1 MSSINPALLII
12 ALGAFLTVLILILI
26 RISRTRDISNN
37 DQGSTRLTLLPK
49 TSSGKWSLSL
59 AIVFVLG
66 SILAQLLSD
75 FKIFDKDF
83 DQSIAIPV
91 TLLLIC
97 LAAVIVI
104 VGLIGTIKQKERS
117 LLVILGVIINT
128 WIGLIGTV
136 GSIFME

>member
-1 MSSINPALLII
+1 MSSINPALLIVAI
-12 ALGAFLTVLILILI
+12 VALLTVLILILI
-26 RISRTRDISNN
+26 RISRSRDISKN
-37 DQGSTRLTLLPK
+37 DQGGTRITLLPK

-59 AIVFVLG
+59 AIIFVLG
-66 SILAQLLSD
+66 SIFAQLLSD
-75 FKIFDKDF
+75 SKIFDQDF

-97 LAAVIVI
+97 LAAATVI

-117 LLVILGVIINT
+117 LLVILGVIIST
-128 WIGLIGTV
+128 WIGLISTV

>member
-1 MSSINPALLII
+1 MSSINPALLIVSI
-12 ALGAFLTVLILILI
+12 VALLTVLILMLI
-26 RISRTRDISNN
+26 RISRSHNISNN
-37 DQGSTRLTLLPK
+37 DQRGTRITLLPK

-66 SILAQLLSD
+66 SIFAQLLSD
-75 FKIFDKDF
+75 SKIFDQDF

-97 LAAVIVI
+97 LAAATVI
-104 VGLIGTIKQKERS
+104 VGLVGMIKQKERS
-117 LLVILGVIINT
+117 LLVILGVIIST
-128 WIGLIGTV
+128 WIGLISTV